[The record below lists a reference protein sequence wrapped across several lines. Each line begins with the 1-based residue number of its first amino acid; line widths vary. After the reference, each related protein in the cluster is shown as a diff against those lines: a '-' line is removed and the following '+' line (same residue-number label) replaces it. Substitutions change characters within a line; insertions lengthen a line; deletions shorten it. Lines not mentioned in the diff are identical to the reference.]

1 MSTIFGAIDVETPKY
16 QSIKTIDETCELR
29 EYPPSIRVEVELDP
43 SVSSITTGE
52 GFRDLANYIFGGNE
66 ASQKI
71 AMTAPVV
78 TSKAPTAS
86 SKKIAMTAPVVTET
100 ADSGNIKMSFILP
113 SEYQSIDDLPKPKE
127 GAKVHLQDYPAQK
140 WLVKKYKGLLTD
152 SKAAEL
158 GSELKSI
165 AEKEKLQISDPNYVV
180 WRYNPPWCL
189 WFLRTNEVAFQ
200 IK

>member
-16 QSIKTIDETCELR
+16 KLIKAVDETCELR

-43 SVSSITTGE
+43 SVNSMTTGE

-71 AMTAPVV
+71 PMTAPVV
-78 TSKAPTAS
+78 TSKAPAS
-86 SKKIAMTAPVVTET
+86 QKIAMTAPVVTET
-100 ADSGNIKMSFILP
+100 TDSGNIKMSFILP
-113 SEYQSIDDLPKPKE
+113 AEYQSIDDLPKPKG
-127 GAKVHLQDYPAQK
+127 GAKVHLQEYPAQN
-140 WLVKKYKGLLTD
+140 WLVKKFKGLLTD

-158 GSELKSI
+158 AAELKSM
-165 AEKEKLQISDPNYVV
+165 AEKEKLQIADPNYAV